1 MANKTIV
8 PAFRA
13 SVGDWEYYICI
24 MKYAEVARNIN
35 FSYELRSSKDLNDV
49 VQRGIG
55 ERTTEI
61 TNYLIESEHRF
72 LGALICAVWGGAPQY
87 QPLSMEDSD
96 GILSGIDRQFGV
108 ITFDGSQSY
117 FALDGQ
123 HRLRAIKDALK
134 QKPELGNEEICVILV
149 PHFDSEEGKKRTRR
163 LFTNINRNAKSTTAS
178 ENIALDED
186 DGAAI
191 ITRRLISEHPI
202 FKRDGFVKIY
212 TRVNDEGDMKLAGLN
227 IPITDPKA
235 FTTIGVLYELV
246 RSMSFDLSPEIRAK
260 SARPSTDDL
269 DDAYA
274 KIANRFD
281 QLLDVYQPLIT
292 SLLAGGSARDL
303 RAPKA
308 ALGSGHP
315 LMRPVIQRSVCRVI
329 NQLRDQKILGY
340 DEILKALKK
349 LPTEISSYPW
359 SVVFN
364 SSGGK
369 MISSKENANLLD
381 RLIYCHIAPPSK
393 EEIKRVRKLYKE
405 LKAENYP
412 VDEDTM
418 AKLIKAHQTLQFEQ
432 EDGFAEKL
440 EKEII
445 GHQTN
450 GVPPSD
456 NE

>member
-13 SVGDWEYYICI
+13 KVGDWEYYICI
-24 MKYAEVARNIN
+24 MKYAEVARNIS
-35 FSYELRSSKDLNDV
+35 FSYELRSSKELNDV

-55 ERTTEI
+55 ERTSEI
-61 TNYLIESEHRF
+61 TEYLLQSEHRF
-72 LGALICAVWGGAPQY
+72 LGALICAVWGGAPEY

-149 PHFDSEEGKKRTRR
+149 PHFDNEEGKKRTRR

-191 ITRRLISEHPI
+191 ITRRLITEHPI
-202 FKRDGFVKIY
+202 FKKDGFVKIY
-212 TRVNDEGDMKLAGLN
+212 TRVNDDGDMKLAGLN
-227 IPITDPKA
+227 IPLTDVKA

-246 RSMSFDLSPEIRAK
+246 RSMCFELAPSIRNK
-260 SARPSTDDL
+260 SARPSTEEL
-269 DDAYA
+269 DSAYQTLVL
-274 KIANRFD
+274 RFES
-281 QLLDVYQPLIT
+281 LLDCYKPLT
-292 SLLAGGSARDL
+292 DALLSGESAREL
-303 RAPKA
+303 RAPKD
-308 ALGSGHP
+308 ALGKGHP

-329 NQLRDQKILGY
+329 GQLRDQKVLEYDAILTS
-340 DEILKALKK
+340 LKK
-349 LPTEISSYPW
+349 LPTKISEYPW
-359 SVVFN
+359 SSVFN
-364 SSGGK
+364 NISGK
-369 MISSKENANLLD
+369 MISSKENSVLLD

-405 LKAENYP
+405 LKSENYP
-412 VDEDTM
+412 VDEETM
-418 AKLIKAHQTLQFEQ
+418 FKAIKSHEMSAFIA
-432 EDGFAEKL
+432 EDGYAEAL
-440 EKEII
+440 ENETI
-445 GHQTN
+445 GHKNTK
-450 GVPPSD
+450 
-456 NE
+456 